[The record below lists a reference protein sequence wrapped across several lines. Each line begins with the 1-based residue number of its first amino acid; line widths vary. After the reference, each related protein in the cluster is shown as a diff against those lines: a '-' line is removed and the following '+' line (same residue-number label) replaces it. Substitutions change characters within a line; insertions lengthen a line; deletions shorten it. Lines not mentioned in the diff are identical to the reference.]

1 MYKVSR
7 PDYMATISA
16 LTDIEFVNTPGSFNV
31 TSVNLLKPPTKEGYN
46 VNATVVLKNPTP
58 FSVEMVCL
66 HGYDPQYLDYTNS
79 IIGLR
84 QFQSLHGRLRPRL
97 HRHP

>member
-7 PDYMATISA
+7 PDYMVTVSI
-16 LTDIEFVNTPGSFNV
+16 LIDIEFVNTPGSFNV

-58 FSVEMVCL
+58 FSVEMVCFFPRHIPL
-66 HGYDPQYLDYTNS
+66 GIL
-79 IIGLR
+79 IV
-84 QFQSLHGRLRPRL
+84 RLTHNR
-97 HRHP
+97 